1 MLEEPA
7 FSKMQLIIGHV
18 NVSELRILANAAKN
32 REIPFINVN
41 FPNDGGIT
49 NNPEFVILNST
60 LLAHCE
66 AIYKFMQRNW
76 ATADIFY
83 VRRATPDDDR
93 LRTYFAE
100 IEKNTPSASLH
111 MKYINF
117 DNNRDFNGMISS
129 MDSNRKTVILVGSL
143 DENFGKAVCAKL
155 APSTN
160 LTR

>member
-1 MLEEPA
+1 
-7 FSKMQLIIGHV
+7 
-18 NVSELRILANAAKN
+18 
-32 REIPFINVN
+32 
-41 FPNDGGIT
+41 
-49 NNPEFVILNST
+49 
-60 LLAHCE
+60 
-66 AIYKFMQRNW
+66 MQRNW

-143 DENFGKAVCAKL
+143 DENLGKAVCAKL
-155 APSTN
+155 TPSTN